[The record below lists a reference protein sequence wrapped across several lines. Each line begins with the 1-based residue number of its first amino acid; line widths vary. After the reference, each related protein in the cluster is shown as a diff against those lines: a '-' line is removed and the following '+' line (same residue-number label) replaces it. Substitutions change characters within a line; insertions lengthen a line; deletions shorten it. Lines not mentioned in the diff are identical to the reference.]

1 MHQKSQEN
9 KIVINEIE
17 NNELEIQQPNL
28 KSEWVL
34 YHEIQFFTTYP
45 CQRSNS
51 QGLIQ
56 KEKADIDLEKSKQI
70 SIVVKKTATQRWL
83 KYMIME
89 HKQATHY
96 NSQHILR

>member
-17 NNELEIQQPNL
+17 NNELEIQKPNL
-28 KSEWVL
+28 KSEWVF

-45 CQRSNS
+45 CQTSNG

-89 HKQATHY
+89 HKQVTHY

>member
-17 NNELEIQQPNL
+17 NNELEIQKPNL

-45 CQRSNS
+45 CQTSNG

-89 HKQATHY
+89 HKQVTHY